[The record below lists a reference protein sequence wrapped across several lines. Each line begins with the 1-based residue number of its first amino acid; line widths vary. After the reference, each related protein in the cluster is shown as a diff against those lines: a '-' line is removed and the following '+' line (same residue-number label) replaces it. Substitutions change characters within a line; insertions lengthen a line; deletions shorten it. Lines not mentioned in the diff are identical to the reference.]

1 MRAKV
6 AKAIRKL
13 ARSQTTIMFDSF
25 NRKAFSKTDINGK
38 QVVVYTY
45 FRDKGT
51 YRSIYKR
58 LKKEYKLGTLKIA
71 KPELLVTTNV

>member
-25 NRKAFSKTDINGK
+25 NRKSFSKTDINGK

-51 YRSIYKR
+51 YRSTYKR
-58 LKKEYKLGTLKIA
+58 LKKEYSLGTLILDKAIIA
-71 KPELLVTTNV
+71 G